1 MKQRKGYS
9 SKGNLYHR
17 NRKPAGRR
25 NRGTSSIR
33 HFFALLFQNRWFRGG
48 IALLLVLLLFGTLRS
63 CMQYRYD
70 GPDPKQAIRE
80 NPYQSE
86 SFYFRNGLRYYRDA
100 RYVSEVGIDVSS
112 HQGKINWNQVA
123 STGVKFAFVRVGY
136 RGSTAGRIYE
146 DPYFRR
152 NLTGAKQAGL
162 KVGVYFYSMAANT
175 KEAVEEARY
184 VVRALKGY
192 DIDYT
197 VTFDL
202 EVSESS
208 HQGSLSAEEATRI
221 TDAFCK
227 YVKRQGYEP
236 MIYGNPAWLQNNVDL
251 SRLTAY
257 PVWLAHYTAETGYP
271 YIYKMWQYSSAGRL
285 AGISGRTDMNV
296 MMIPRG

>member
-1 MKQRKGYS
+1 MKQRRGNP
-9 SKGNLYHR
+9 SKRALY
-17 NRKPAGRR
+17 NRKRKSTGRR
-25 NRGTSSIR
+25 NRGAGSIR
-33 HFFALLFQNRWFRGG
+33 RFFALLLENRWFRAAV
-48 IALLLVLLLFGTLRS
+48 ALLLVLLLFGALRS
-63 CMQYRYD
+63 CTQYRYD
-70 GPDPKQAIRE
+70 GLDGKQTIQE
-80 NPYQSE
+80 NPYNNE

-100 RYVSEVGIDVSS
+100 RYRSEVGIDVSS
-112 HQGKINWNQVA
+112 HQGTIDWEKVA

-175 KEAVEEARY
+175 KEAIQEARF

-208 HQGSLSAEEATRI
+208 HQGSLTTDEATRI

-227 YVKRQGYEP
+227 YVKRRGYEP
-236 MIYGNPAWLQNNVDL
+236 MVYGNPAWLQNNVDL
-251 SRLTAY
+251 TRLTAY

-271 YIYKMWQYSSAGRL
+271 YIYKMWQYSSTGRL
-285 AGISGRTDMNV
+285 SGISGRTDMNI
-296 MMIPRG
+296 MMISR